1 MTYADGLGSASGR
14 MRGWPGKRV
23 RQLTV
28 ALTCMGMLVACGR
41 MEPPRYTSPDLRRLE
56 ADFDQAWGATVRTLT
71 ERGFDFRRLDRVAGT
86 IETEWLTINP
96 EYSASILVTKRE
108 DRYCACG
115 KPGLGEA
122 FRVKQARLALL
133 LNPIRPGETGLR
145 IEASFRTQRY
155 SDTLFLADR
164 PLGDVDCSSRG
175 RLEEE
180 VKVEIQIRALSDQ
193 LERLRRG
200 AH

>member
-1 MTYADGLGSASGR
+1 
-14 MRGWPGKRV
+14 
-23 RQLTV
+23 
-28 ALTCMGMLVACGR
+28 MLVACGR
-41 MEPPRYTSPDLRRLE
+41 VEPPRYAPPDLRRLE
-56 ADFDQAWGATVRTLT
+56 ADFDQAWEATVRTLT
-71 ERGFDFRRLDRVAGT
+71 ERGFDIRTLDRAAGT
-86 IETEWLTINP
+86 IETDWLTINP
-96 EYSASILVTKRE
+96 EYAASILVTKRE

-133 LNPIRPGETGLR
+133 LHPNRPGETGLR

-155 SDTLFLADR
+155 SDALFWADR
-164 PLGDVDCSSRG
+164 PLGDVECSSRG

>member
-1 MTYADGLGSASGR
+1 MGERRMGR
-14 MRGWPGKRV
+14 GCDRPGTRV
-23 RQLTV
+23 RQLAV
-28 ALTCMGMLVACGR
+28 ALTCMGMLVGCGR
-41 MEPPRYTSPDLRRLE
+41 VEPPRHPAPDLRRLE
-56 ADFDQAWGATVRTLT
+56 ADFDQAWEAAVRTLT
-71 ERGFDFRRLDRVAGT
+71 ERGFEIQAVDRAAGT
-86 IETEWLTINP
+86 IETGWLTINP
-96 EYSASILVTKRE
+96 EYTASVLVTKRE

-133 LNPIRPGETGLR
+133 LQPIRPGDTELR

-155 SDTLFLADR
+155 SDALLWANR
-164 PLGDVDCSSRG
+164 PLGELECSSRG

-180 VKVEIQIRALSDQ
+180 VRVEIQIRALSDQ